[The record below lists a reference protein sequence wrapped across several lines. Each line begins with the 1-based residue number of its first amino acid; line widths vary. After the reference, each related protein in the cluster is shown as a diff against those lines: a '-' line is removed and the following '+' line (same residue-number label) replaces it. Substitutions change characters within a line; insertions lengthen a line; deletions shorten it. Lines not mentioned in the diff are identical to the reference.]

1 MDYSLLGINA
11 AVRGMAAAQTALNT
25 MGHNVSNANTEGYSR
40 QRVNVSPASPIPTP
54 GFNTPVRLA
63 SLGSGTQINGINRL
77 RDEFLDLQVRR
88 ENAVLG
94 ANEAFS
100 QHVKLIEDV
109 FHEPSETGLS
119 SLLNEFFNSW
129 HTLVSNPEAP
139 GVRAVVRDQA
149 ATLANTLNDASQR
162 LITQRKEID
171 GQVKNGL
178 TDINLF
184 TEQIAQLNV
193 QIAEVQVGGGSAN
206 QLRDQRDL
214 LLEKISKLVKVQ
226 TVQHEDGKVWVYLN
240 GRALVA
246 GNIQTPLDFRPNA
259 EGGYSDI
266 VFEGKVIPQAE
277 TGGAIG
283 ALMELRDQIIGRERF
298 QTPLP
303 GVAPTPNGILYR
315 LDTLADTLA
324 NEVNT
329 LHRAGYLT
337 NGDPSN
343 LDFFV
348 NMQDPNNPLQP
359 KGAGQIAVNPLIMD
373 GTAGLELIATG
384 GPPDPDPDLDVSGP
398 GDTRT
403 AKLIAALRTKMT
415 MGGTVSTGPTATF
428 EDDYRNFLAGL
439 GVLGQS
445 SNRTVA
451 NQQEVLNHLSE
462 RKEGVSGVN
471 MDEEM
476 ADMVRYQHAY
486 QASARALNAFDEILD
501 RIING
506 LGAGR

>member
-1 MDYSLLGINA
+1 MDYSMLGINA

-25 MGHNVSNANTEGYSR
+25 MGHNVANANTEGYSR
-40 QRVNVSPASPIPTP
+40 QRVNVSPASPLPTP

-63 SLGSGTQINGINRL
+63 SLGAGTQINGINRL

-94 ANEAFS
+94 ANESFAEN
-100 QHVKLIEDV
+100 VKLIEDI

-119 SLLNEFFNSW
+119 SLMDKFFNSW
-129 HTLVSNPEAP
+129 HTLTSNPEAP

-149 ATLANTLNDASQR
+149 ATLATALNDASQR
-162 LITQRKEID
+162 LITQRKELD
-171 GQVKNGL
+171 AQVQNNI

-184 TEQIAQLNV
+184 SRQIAQLNV

-206 QLRDQRDL
+206 QLLDQRDL
-214 LLEKISKLVKVQ
+214 LLEKMSKLIKVH
-226 TVQHEDGKVWVYLN
+226 TVQHEDGKVWVYLH

-246 GNIQTPLDFRPNA
+246 GNVPTPLDYRPNA
-259 EGGYSDI
+259 EGGYSDV
-266 VFEGKVIPQAE
+266 VFEGKAIPNDE
-277 TGGAIG
+277 TGGSVG
-283 ALMELRDQIIGRERF
+283 ALLELRDQIIGRERF

-303 GVAPTPNGILYR
+303 GVDPTPNGILYR
-315 LDTLADTLA
+315 LDSLA
-324 NEVNT
+324 NQLAQEVNA
-329 LHRAGYLT
+329 LHRAGSLT
-337 NGDPSN
+337 DGTVSG

-348 NMQDPNNPLQP
+348 NRRDPLSPTM
-359 KGAGQIAVNPLIMD
+359 GAGQIEVNPDIMN
-373 GTAGLELIATG
+373 GTAGLALIATG
-384 GPPDPDPDLDVSGP
+384 GTPSSGP
-398 GDTRT
+398 GDTGT
-403 AKLIAALRTKMT
+403 AKLIAALRNKPT
-415 MGGTVSTGPTATF
+415 MSPTASF
-428 EDDYRNFLAGL
+428 EDDYRNFLAAL
-439 GVLGQS
+439 GVTGQS
-445 SNRTVA
+445 AQRMVK
-451 NQQEVLNHLSE
+451 NQGEVLQHLSE
-462 RKEGVSGVN
+462 RKEEVSGVN

>member
-11 AVRGMAAAQTALNT
+11 AVRGMAAAQTSLNT
-25 MGHNVSNANTEGYSR
+25 MGHNVSNANVEGFSR

-88 ENAVLG
+88 ENATLG

-100 QHVKLIEDV
+100 QNVTLIEDI

-119 SLLNEFFNSW
+119 KLMDEFFNSW
-129 HTLVSNPEAP
+129 HTLTSNPEAP

-149 ATLANTLNDASQR
+149 ATLANALNDASHR
-162 LITQRKEID
+162 LNTQRKELD
-171 GQVKNGL
+171 DQVKNAL

-184 TEQIAQLNV
+184 TTQVAQLNV

-206 QLRDQRDL
+206 QLLDQRDL
-214 LLEKISKLVKVQ
+214 LLEKVSKLVKLQ
-226 TVQHEDGKVWVYLN
+226 TVQHEDGKVWLYLD

-246 GNIQTPLDFRPNA
+246 GNIQTPLEFRPNG
-259 EGGYSDI
+259 EGGYSD
-266 VFEGKVIPQAE
+266 VMFEGSVVPQSKI
-277 TGGAIG
+277 GGQVG
-283 ALMELRDQIIGRERF
+283 ALMQLRDDIIGRERF
-298 QTPLP
+298 RPAVPVLP
-303 GVAPTPNGILYR
+303 DSPNGILHR
-315 LDTLADTLA
+315 IDTLA
-324 NEVNT
+324 NQLAQEVNA
-329 LHRAGYLT
+329 LHRAGSLT
-337 NGDPSN
+337 YGTVSG

-348 NMQDPNNPLQP
+348 NRINPASTTM
-359 KGAGQIAVNPLIMD
+359 GAGQISVNPDIMN
-373 GTAGLELIATG
+373 GTAGLDLIATG
-384 GPPDPDPDLDVSGP
+384 GTPSTGP
-398 GDTRT
+398 GDTAT
-403 AKLIAALRTKMT
+403 SKAIAALRNKAT
-415 MGGTVSTGPTATF
+415 MSATATF
-428 EDDYRNFLAGL
+428 EDDYRNFLASL

-445 SNRTVA
+445 ADRMVT
-451 NQQEVLNHLSE
+451 NQGEVLHHLAQ
-462 RKEGVSGVN
+462 RKEEVSGVN